1 METSRKGVVIPT
13 SGGGYAGGGG
23 GDYQNL
29 DRSLPEHN
37 FPIYCDLSDIG
48 AVSILRVA
56 SRFTGHKPVMGTG
69 GYGLVGCREVGGVE
83 RAEKTDTEEAG
94 EDTKEDNHND

>member
-1 METSRKGVVIPT
+1 MVIPT

-56 SRFTGHKPVMGTG
+56 SRFTGHKPVMGTE
-69 GYGLVGCREVGGVE
+69 GYGPRPGG
-83 RAEKTDTEEAG
+83 
-94 EDTKEDNHND
+94 N